1 MIELIAARKQDL
13 STFIEMES
21 AADTSQFIMSYSLE
35 QHQIEM
41 KNSNVIY
48 LSIMNQDDISGFIIL
63 SSDNDF
69 KDIEFRRIVVASK
82 GKGVGQLAIKAMEQY
97 CAAILKA
104 NRIWLDVFETNNRGQ
119 HIYQKLGY
127 KVFSSEQIK
136 GISLLYMEKIIKFQ
150 LFGGLK

>member
-48 LSIMNQDDISGFIIL
+48 LSIMNQGDISGFIIL

-127 KVFSSEQIK
+127 KVFKSENLNSK
-136 GISLLYMEKIIKFQ
+136 ALLYMDKAI
-150 LFGGLK
+150 LL

>member
-82 GKGVGQLAIKAMEQY
+82 GKGVGQLAIS
-97 CAAILKA
+97 
-104 NRIWLDVFETNNRGQ
+104 N
-119 HIYQKLGY
+119 
-127 KVFSSEQIK
+127 
-136 GISLLYMEKIIKFQ
+136 
-150 LFGGLK
+150 

>member
-1 MIELIAARKQDL
+1 VIELISASTQDL

-21 AADTSQFIMSYSLE
+21 ASDTSEFIMSYSRE

-41 KNSNVIY
+41 TNSNVIY
-48 LSIMNQDDISGFIIL
+48 LSIMVKDGISGFIIL
-63 SSDNDF
+63 STDNDF
-69 KDIEFRRIVVASK
+69 RDVEFRRIVVAPK
-82 GKGVGQLAIKAMEQY
+82 GQGVGQLAIKAMEQY

-127 KVFSSEQIK
+127 KIFRSDKVK
-136 GISLLYMEKIIKFQ
+136 GDTLLYMEKII
-150 LFGGLK
+150 

>member
-1 MIELIAARKQDL
+1 
-13 STFIEMES
+13 
-21 AADTSQFIMSYSLE
+21 
-35 QHQIEM
+35 M

-48 LSIMNQDDISGFIIL
+48 LSIMNQGDISGFIIL

-127 KVFSSEQIK
+127 KVFKSENLNSK
-136 GISLLYMEKIIKFQ
+136 ALLYMDKAI
-150 LFGGLK
+150 LL